1 MKIQLELT
9 TAEFLTG
16 LFSLIFIIVSIII
29 GLKIAQK
36 YSESKKREYLLV
48 GITWIGIV
56 FPYFPSAITFLL
68 VLFTNILLSIEV
80 RFMLGFG
87 FLPTFL
93 VIWLIAFTDL
103 MYKEKQKQIM
113 IIAIIICAIL
123 QITFTVF
130 ILIDTS
136 LIGKQ
141 VGLFHGTFTLFTR
154 IYLLSI
160 LLIFFLTGII
170 FALKSIKLGDVEVKL
185 RGKFLFFAFIFYTIG
200 VFLETIL
207 PVTALTAVIVR
218 LIVIISAFQFYLGF
232 ILPEKIKRIFIKE

>member
-1 MKIQLELT
+1 VKIQLELT

-113 IIAIIICAIL
+113 IIAIILCAIL

>member
-68 VLFTNILLSIEV
+68 VLFTNILLSTEV

-113 IIAIIICAIL
+113 IIAIILCAIL

>member
-113 IIAIIICAIL
+113 IIAIILCAIL